1 MLLFFVRKGD
11 SMNTPRLRSSNRKI
25 RIKDNR
31 EIHELAEKYHVKVD
45 VESIQKIFDLGV
57 KCPYTERQLAEKLNE
72 LENEKK
78 NLESSLRK
86 IAKDP
91 SNLESTY
98 AGLRWQVNRIFLD
111 NRVRVFHLSAHS
123 PTDEHGK
130 RLRNELIKKY
140 VQYSQST

>member
-1 MLLFFVRKGD
+1 LLLFFVRKGD
-11 SMNTPRLRSSNRKI
+11 HMNTPCLKALHRTI
-25 RIKDNR
+25 RIKDNC

-45 VESIQKIFDLGV
+45 VESVQEIFDLGV

-72 LENEKK
+72 LENKKK

-86 IAKDP
+86 IAMHP
-91 SNLESTY
+91 SNLESRY

-111 NRVRVFHLSAHS
+111 NRVRVFHLSVHS